1 MRRYCKRQ
9 LVYGIKG
16 LSFQSGF
23 PLERV
28 SQEMISPYV
37 NRWPLMKQKDSS
49 RKYLKK
55 GKKTMTDHR
64 ISSHSQNYYYVIVTS
79 MPQLVLF
86 SKLSMLATGLQQHSA
101 RQKLP
106 TPSPGPLEDIRDQ
119 GAVLLRVLV
128 G

>member
-1 MRRYCKRQ
+1 MATNETEGLDSIFEKR
-9 LVYGIKG
+9 
-16 LSFQSGF
+16 
-23 PLERV
+23 
-28 SQEMISPYV
+28 
-37 NRWPLMKQKDSS
+37 
-49 RKYLKK
+49 
-55 GKKTMTDHR
+55 KKT
-64 ISSHSQNYYYVIVTS
+64 IGLSSHSQNYYHVIVTS